1 MIRMRKR
8 TLSLILSQ
16 IILLREWIPQNKKK
30 KKIKKRSSDGVIPL
44 QKKEDESSEHFIS
57 MNSLKVEEYNENSQ
71 SNDFKGKN
79 CLENIIFHIAS
90 EYGNE
95 GRDNENIDN
104 EITTKAKKKKKKHKR
119 ISKI

>member
-1 MIRMRKR
+1 M
-8 TLSLILSQ
+8 SQ

-79 CLENIIFHIAS
+79 CLEI
-90 EYGNE
+90 
-95 GRDNENIDN
+95 
-104 EITTKAKKKKKKHKR
+104 
-119 ISKI
+119 